1 MRGLRAR
8 GKAGSGGTRGRP
20 QHHPPRGCRCSAPPR
35 GAGGAAAA
43 PRTWWGRAGRGCGHG
58 AVKRW
63 RRRAGERGTARR
75 RRWSARCC
83 PTVPAGKP
91 RPQPPSRSLSV
102 PIPRC
107 GARGRDAGMLWRI
120 PQNLR
125 PSPGPAAGPP
135 GVAAREPLALL
146 GRPRGT
152 GAPGG
157 LLRAAAAGAGR
168 GSRGPGGAALVGS
181 GAPPAPGFPRALP
194 GAAPPKAPG
203 GAGLPPKAALVL
215 SRRRKTVPGGTPPD
229 FCRPGVSLGT
239 CGRLARLRSGADLNF
254 GTLRSAGSELAFP
267 NRAGGAPVRSIPLYF
282 LEDCSSGLLQRVNDS
297 CQALSCLSGWKCA
310 GQIVAAIASRGVWG
324 GLSVAPGSVAHRALL
339 PAPARKR
346 ALAKRESA
354 RLQPR
359 KAS

>member
-1 MRGLRAR
+1 MAHPPKPPSVPG
-8 GKAGSGGTRGRP
+8 AGSGTPGGGCP
-20 QHHPPRGCRCSAPPR
+20 GAPRFAGAPP
-35 GAGGAAAA
+35 GA
-43 PRTWWGRAGRGCGHG
+43 
-58 AVKRW
+58 
-63 RRRAGERGTARR
+63 E
-75 RRWSARCC
+75 
-83 PTVPAGKP
+83 
-91 RPQPPSRSLSV
+91 
-102 PIPRC
+102 
-107 GARGRDAGMLWRI
+107 
-120 PQNLR
+120 
-125 PSPGPAAGPP
+125 
-135 GVAAREPLALL
+135 
-146 GRPRGT
+146 
-152 GAPGG
+152 APGG

-194 GAAPPKAPG
+194 GAAPPKSPE
-203 GAGLPPKAALVL
+203 GAGSPPKAALVL

>member
-1 MRGLRAR
+1 
-8 GKAGSGGTRGRP
+8 
-20 QHHPPRGCRCSAPPR
+20 
-35 GAGGAAAA
+35 
-43 PRTWWGRAGRGCGHG
+43 
-58 AVKRW
+58 
-63 RRRAGERGTARR
+63 
-75 RRWSARCC
+75 
-83 PTVPAGKP
+83 
-91 RPQPPSRSLSV
+91 
-102 PIPRC
+102 
-107 GARGRDAGMLWRI
+107 MLWRI

-125 PSPGPAAGPP
+125 PSPGPATGPP
-135 GVAAREPLALL
+135 GVAVREPLALL
-146 GRPRGT
+146 GRPRGA

-203 GAGLPPKAALVL
+203 GAGFPPKAALVL

-267 NRAGGAPVRSIPLYF
+267 SRAGGALVRSVPLYF
-282 LEDCSSGLLQRVNDS
+282 LEDCSTGLLQRVNDS

-310 GQIVAAIASRGVWG
+310 GQIVAVIASG
-324 GLSVAPGSVAHRALL
+324 GGGPVSGTRLRSTPCPAASACTQTRPGKERI
-339 PAPARKR
+339 RKI
-346 ALAKRESA
+346 AAKESILKLKTCYSIIA
-354 RLQPR
+354 CLGSLRII
-359 KAS
+359 